1 MRFQRG
7 SDMATAATVERF
19 KAAGK
24 QQINVWVDADTAAN
38 LKATATQRG
47 QSYGEVLRDALNALR
62 DAPVTP
68 DMPAASGDRFNE
80 LATRIDAL
88 RDDHEIRL
96 NALQAAISAIPMRL
110 QTATP
115 ATPATPEKPPSG
127 AKKKGSGRKP
137 NPELEARRARFLELH
152 KTGLSPT
159 QISKKAQ
166 EEGLNTGT
174 SVGDIHNYITGQGLT
189 PHKSR

>member
-1 MRFQRG
+1 
-7 SDMATAATVERF
+7 MATAATVERF

-80 LATRIDAL
+80 LEARIDAL
-88 RDDHEIRL
+88 RDDHAIRL
-96 NALQAAISAIPMRL
+96 DALQAAISAIPMRL

-127 AKKKGSGRKP
+127 AKNTTGKGSGRDA
-137 NPELEARRARFLELH
+137 NPQLKEQQKLFLELH
-152 KTGLSPT
+152 NAGMTTS
-159 QISKKAQ
+159 QISRAVKDKGF
-166 EEGLNTGT
+166 ETGT
-174 SVGDIHNYITGQGLT
+174 DPEGIRKYLVRRKLT
-189 PHKSR
+189 PNKHRSR